1 MLYQKRD
8 ATLDV
13 AGRNIH
19 GLLEDLKELR
29 GRFPDIVRETSL
41 VAEAIGVEP
50 VFPSM
55 RQVW

>member
-13 AGRNIH
+13 AVSNIH
-19 GLLEDLKELR
+19 GLIEDLKELR